1 MEPVEA
7 LATYLAVDLDFGPVG
22 TAVFQDYIPDAVD
35 GSLDTATAVISLPGQ
50 PGELALGDDTDRPS
64 FQFVARDLDAAAARA
79 RIRAIYDALQGLA
92 ETDIHGVHFKLLNFV
107 QSGPVPLGRDER
119 QRFLF
124 TINTRSMTS
133 GVPR

>member
-7 LATYLAVDLDFGPVG
+7 LANYLAVDLAFGALG
-22 TAVFQDYIPDAVD
+22 TSVFMDYLPDSPD

-50 PGELALGDDTDRPS
+50 PGELALRDDTDRPS
-64 FQFVARDLDAAAARA
+64 FQFVARDLDATAARA

-119 QRFLF
+119 QRFIF
-124 TINTRSMTS
+124 TINTRSMVA
-133 GVPR
+133 GVSR